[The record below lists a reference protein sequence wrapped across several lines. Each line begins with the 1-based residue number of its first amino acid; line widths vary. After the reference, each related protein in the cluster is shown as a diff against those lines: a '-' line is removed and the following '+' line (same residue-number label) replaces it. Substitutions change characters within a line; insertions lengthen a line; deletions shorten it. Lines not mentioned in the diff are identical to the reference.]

1 MQTAQLN
8 RKRQKVPT
16 LESGAAK
23 LLLELT
29 DANVN
34 MDKIIRLVEMS
45 PSIAARLVAISN
57 SAWSNPVAPVTSIAE
72 ACNRLGL
79 NVVRTTTIALAI
91 GQSFDHKRCPS
102 FDAERFWCTS
112 MIGSNLASELAPTVN
127 VEPNTART
135 AALLHNIGLLWL
147 ADIMPSETDESLN
160 IANGSPAHTIGECL
174 KNTTGSD
181 RQEASLYL
189 YDAWQLPEA
198 LTGGWAESDSQSL
211 ASLIPLCES
220 MATEIYAETP
230 LEDSSCPADN
240 GPMCT
245 AYLEQTRQLAN
256 IRELAA
262 ALF

>member
-1 MQTAQLN
+1 MQTTLQTERRN
-8 RKRQKVPT
+8 KVPT

-23 LLLELT
+23 LLLELS
-29 DANVN
+29 DANVS

-57 SAWSNPVAPVTSIAE
+57 SAWSNPVEPVTSIAE

-91 GQSFDHKRCPS
+91 GQSFDHERCPS
-102 FDAERFWCTS
+102 FDAEKFWCTS
-112 MIGSNLASELAPTVN
+112 MIGSNLASELAPTVG

-147 ADIMPSETDESLN
+147 ADIMPSETDESL
-160 IANGSPAHTIGECL
+160 AVAGGSPAQTIGQCL
-174 KNTTGSD
+174 KSNCGSD

-189 YDAWQLPEA
+189 YDAWQLPDV
-198 LTGGWAESDSQSL
+198 LTGGWGSDNQSL
-211 ASLIPLCES
+211 ATLIPLCES

-230 LEDSSCPADN
+230 LEDSSCPVDN

-245 AYLEQTRQLAN
+245 AYMEQTRELPH
-256 IRELAA
+256 IRELAV

>member
-1 MQTAQLN
+1 MQTALLN
-8 RKRQKVPT
+8 EKRQKVPT

-29 DANVN
+29 DANVS

-91 GQSFDHKRCPS
+91 GQSFDHKRCPT
-102 FDAERFWCTS
+102 FDAEKFWCTS
-112 MIGSNLASELAPTVN
+112 MIGSNLASELAPTVG

-147 ADIMPSETDESLN
+147 ADIMPSETDESL
-160 IANGSPAHTIGECL
+160 IVAGDSPEHTIGQCL
-174 KNTTGSD
+174 KHNCGSD
-181 RQEASLYL
+181 RQEASLFL

-198 LTGGWAESDSQSL
+198 LTAGWGPESQGL
-211 ASLIPLCES
+211 ARLIPLCET
-220 MATEIYAETP
+220 MATEIFDETP
-230 LEDSSCPADN
+230 LEDSSCPKDD
-240 GPMCT
+240 GPVCT
-245 AYLEQTRQLAN
+245 AYLEQTRQLTS

>member
-1 MQTAQLN
+1 MQTMLQKERRN
-8 RKRQKVPT
+8 KVPT

-29 DANVN
+29 DANVS

-45 PSIAARLVAISN
+45 PSIAARLVAIAN

-102 FDAERFWCTS
+102 FDAEKFWCTS
-112 MIGSNLASELAPTVN
+112 MIGSNLASELAPTVG

-147 ADIMPSETDESLN
+147 ADIMPSETDESL
-160 IANGSPAHTIGECL
+160 ITAGESPEWTIGQCL
-174 KNTTGSD
+174 KDHCGSD
-181 RQEASLYL
+181 RQEASMYL

-198 LTGGWAESDSQSL
+198 LTGGWASDSRGL
-211 ASLIPLCES
+211 ARLIPLCES
-220 MATEIYAETP
+220 MATDIYAELP
-230 LEDSSCPADN
+230 LEDSSCPVDN

>member
-1 MQTAQLN
+1 MQTAQQN
-8 RKRQKVPT
+8 TRRNKVPT

-29 DANVN
+29 DANVS

-57 SAWSNPVAPVTSIAE
+57 SAWSNPVSPVTSIAE

-102 FDAERFWCTS
+102 FDAEKFWCTS
-112 MIGSNLASELAPTVN
+112 MIGSNLACELAPTVN
-127 VEPNTART
+127 VESNTART

-147 ADIMPSETDESLN
+147 ADIMPSETDESLHV
-160 IANGSPAHTIGECL
+160 ANGSPAHTIGECL
-174 KNTTGSD
+174 KDNTGSD
-181 RQEASLYL
+181 RQEASLHL
-189 YDAWQLPEA
+189 YDAWELPDA
-198 LTGGWAESDSQSL
+198 LTGGWGTETEGL
-211 ASLIPLCES
+211 AHLIPLCES
-220 MATEIYAETP
+220 MATEIFDETP
-230 LEDSSCPADN
+230 LEDSSCPVDN
-240 GPMCT
+240 GPMCN
-245 AYLEQTRQLAN
+245 AYLEQTRQLSN